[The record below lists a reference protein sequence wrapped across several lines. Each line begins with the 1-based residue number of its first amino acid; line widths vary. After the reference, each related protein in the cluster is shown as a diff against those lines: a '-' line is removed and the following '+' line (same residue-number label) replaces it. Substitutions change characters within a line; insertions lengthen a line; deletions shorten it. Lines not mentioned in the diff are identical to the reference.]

1 MDASND
7 GDVERYIWFAQ
18 RLSPCRERNHGT
30 AAKPTRVGRGALAG
44 RTAVITG
51 ANRGIGLAIATLFT
65 REGAQCIMVVRDRA
79 AGERSARTLA
89 AEGLEPVVAVGD
101 VSDRDAI
108 ASTVMEISERF
119 ARIDVLVNNA
129 GILLDEDRATPP
141 SRMDQLV
148 FERTLAV
155 NLYGPI
161 AMSQAL
167 LPFMESGA
175 RIINVSSTMGQ
186 LSDGSEGYAPAYCIS
201 KTAVNAFTQAL
212 AGEVSAR
219 GIMVDCFHPGWA
231 KTAMGGPNATVDP
244 LQAAQVALF
253 LATRP
258 QGDKTGLFWRH
269 PGVVIDW

>member
-1 MDASND
+1 
-7 GDVERYIWFAQ
+7 
-18 RLSPCRERNHGT
+18 LP
-30 AAKPTRVGRGALAG
+30 AG
-44 RTAVITG
+44 TAVITG
-51 ANRGIGLAIATLFT
+51 ANRGIGLAIATLFA
-65 REGAQCIMVVRDRA
+65 REGAQCIMVVRDRP
-79 AGERSARTLA
+79 AGERTARTLG
-89 AEGLEPVVAVGD
+89 AEGLLPVVAVAD
-101 VSDRDAI
+101 VSDRGAI
-108 ASTVMEISERF
+108 ASAVMEISERF
-119 ARIDVLVNNA
+119 DRIDLLINNA
-129 GILLDEDRATPP
+129 GILLEEDRATPP
-141 SRMDQLV
+141 SRMDQLI

-155 NLYGPI
+155 NLHGPI

-167 LPFMESGA
+167 LPFMETGA

-201 KTAVNAFTQAL
+201 KTALNAFTQAL
-212 AGEVSAR
+212 AGELSQR

-258 QGDKTGLFWRH
+258 QSDKTGLFWRH

>member
-1 MDASND
+1 MPPTTVR
-7 GDVERYIWFAQ
+7 VERYIWFAR
-18 RLSPCRERNHGT
+18 RLTPCRERNHGT

-65 REGAQCIMVVRDRA
+65 REGAQCIMVVRDRV
-79 AGERSARTLA
+79 AGEAIAQALA
-89 AEGLEPVVAVGD
+89 AEGLQPVVAVAD
-101 VSDRDAI
+101 VSDKGTI
-108 ASTVMEISERF
+108 ASAVMEISKRF
-119 ARIDVLVNNA
+119 DRIDLLVNNA
-129 GILLDEDRATPP
+129 GILLEEDRATPP
-141 SRMDQLV
+141 SRMDRLV

-155 NLYGPI
+155 NLHGPI
-161 AMSQAL
+161 AVSQAL

-201 KTAVNAFTQAL
+201 KTALNAFTQAL
-212 AGEVSAR
+212 AGEISQKR

-244 LQAAQVALF
+244 LQAAQVAFF

-258 QGDKTGLFWRH
+258 QSDKTGLFWRH